1 MMRECRQWKELLG
14 RMYAG
19 ATGVHRW
26 FRSRQDAAPIPVL
39 VVGSLRS
46 GGGGK
51 TPVATWLAHRFPDAA
66 VLAHPTG
73 DEDQELQQTFPGRV
87 FLGDCWRELW
97 ETARQA
103 GFRTGI
109 CDGGFQDPA
118 MQGAFKLLIWDEP
131 EHWGYESLLPVGRFR
146 ELPSSLRRADL
157 VLAASD
163 SVPVDFHGRTWSF
176 AWAHDPLPD
185 RIGSEALLA
194 CGVGRPERVR
204 HDLEAMG
211 IRVRASHI
219 VPDHGKFSVRSLEA
233 LARMHPGLPW
243 VGTSKDA
250 VRWPKGLPA
259 LAVMKRRWVPEE
271 PQSLLE
277 LLERELAL
285 RRLPATAN
293 SVWS

>member
-1 MMRECRQWKELLG
+1 MMRVWRQWKEVLG
-14 RMYAG
+14 RTYAG

-26 FRSRQDAAPIPVL
+26 FRSRQDAVPIPVL

-51 TPVATWLAHRFPDAA
+51 TPVTTWLAHQFSDAA

-73 DEDQELQQTFPGRV
+73 DEDQELQQAFPGRV

-97 ETARQA
+97 EMARQA
-103 GFRTGI
+103 GFQTGI

-118 MQGAFKLLIWDEP
+118 MQGAFNLLVWDEP
-131 EHWGYESLLPVGRFR
+131 ELWGYESLLPVGPFR
-146 ELPSSLRRADL
+146 ELPSSLLRADL
-157 VLAASD
+157 VLAAAGSAAT
-163 SVPVDFHGRTWSF
+163 DFCGRTWSF

-185 RIGSEALLA
+185 RIGSEVLLA

-211 IRVRASHI
+211 LRVRASHI
-219 VPDHGKFSVRSLEA
+219 VSDHGKFSVQSLEA

-243 VGTSKDA
+243 AGTSKDA
-250 VRWPKGLPA
+250 VRWPKGGPELT
-259 LAVMKRRWVPEE
+259 VMKRYWVPQE

-277 LLERELAL
+277 LLQRELDL

-293 SVWS
+293 PIRS